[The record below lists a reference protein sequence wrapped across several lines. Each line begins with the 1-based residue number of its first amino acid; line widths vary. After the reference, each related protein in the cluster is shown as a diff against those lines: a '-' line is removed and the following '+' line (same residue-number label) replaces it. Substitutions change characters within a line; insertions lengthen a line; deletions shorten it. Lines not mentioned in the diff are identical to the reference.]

1 MTENE
6 LKKLSRKELLEI
18 MIKQGKELQVL
29 QEKYASAKAAL
40 DDRQIKIENA
50 GSIAE
55 ASLQLSGVFEAA
67 QEACAQYMENLSIL
81 SQNQEAICARRD
93 KESRQKAAKL
103 IEEAK
108 RESAMLRE
116 ETEAQCKEMRLK
128 AQKES
133 QAYWDEVHTRLQA
146 FSAEHAELQTLLSV
160 VGTKDKGTRV

>member
-18 MIKQGKELQVL
+18 MIRQGKELQVL
-29 QEKYASAKAAL
+29 QEKYAEAQAAL
-40 DDRQIKIENA
+40 EDRRIKIEKA

-55 ASLQLSGVFEAA
+55 ASLQLNGVFEAA
-67 QEACAQYMENLSIL
+67 QEACAQYTENLAKL

-93 KESRQKAAKL
+93 KESRQKATKM

-108 RESAMLRE
+108 RESEAIRE
-116 ETEAQCKEMRLK
+116 KTEAQCKEMRLK

-146 FSAEHAELQTLLSV
+146 FSAEHAELQRLLSV